1 MCWASQGAQWVKNPL
16 AMQEKSRRHGFDPWK
31 GKIPAPTPAPPPNP
45 RPRPRRRA
53 WQPTPIFLLEN
64 PMDRRPL
71 LATWGHKEFDMTE
84 MTECTVYEVQ

>member
-1 MCWASQGAQWVKNPL
+1 MLGFPGGSVGKESTCNAGEK
-16 AMQEKSRRHGFDPWK
+16 QETRVQSLEREDPC
-31 GKIPAPTPAPPPNP
+31 PSSHRPPQ
-45 RPRPRRRA
+45 RRA

-71 LATWGHKEFDMTE
+71 LTTWGHKEFDMTE